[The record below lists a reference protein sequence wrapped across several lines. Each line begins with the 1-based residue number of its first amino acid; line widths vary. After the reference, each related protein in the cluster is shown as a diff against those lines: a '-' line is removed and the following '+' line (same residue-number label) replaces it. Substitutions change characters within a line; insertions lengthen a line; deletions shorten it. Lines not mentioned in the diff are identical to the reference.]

1 LLFVFP
7 YFLSNNLLTQW
18 NEACNLG
25 QVYGNMTDQ
34 LIASLDACSALGNGP
49 DPSGVFDCDCCQT
62 SQVFSNIFNICPSSN
77 LSSIGFDSWFATQE
91 KLIKSDQVS
100 YSEIASMAGG
110 GPLGNCTILNTAPD
124 TCASKYKLPIE
135 GTKWWN
141 PLALPAGVPGTQAL
155 SDVAGSVTVPPWGTT
170 KTTMVLF
177 PSYTT
182 VITPAAY
189 NEENAAATTGVS
201 GTTTAAG
208 ATAGTGTGSAGA
220 AVTTTKASAASELVL
235 RSWGASLIVMAVSG
249 LLCF

>member
-1 LLFVFP
+1 MLFVFP

-34 LIASLDACSALGNGP
+34 MIATMGTCSSPGGGA
-49 DPSGVFDCDCCQT
+49 SGVFDCECCQT
-62 SQVFSNIFNICPSSN
+62 SQLFSNIFNICPSSN
-77 LSSIGFDSWFATQE
+77 LSSIGFDSWFASEE
-91 KLIKSDQVS
+91 KLIKSGQVS
-100 YSEIASMAGG
+100 YSEIASMA
-110 GPLGNCTILNTAPD
+110 LGNCTILDTAPD

-155 SDVAGSVTVPPWGTT
+155 SDIAGSVTVPPWGMT

-177 PSYTT
+177 PAYTT
-182 VITPAAY
+182 VITPATY

-208 ATAGTGTGSAGA
+208 ATAGTGTGSTGA

-235 RSWGASLIVMAVSG
+235 RSWGVSLIVVAVSW

>member
-1 LLFVFP
+1 
-7 YFLSNNLLTQW
+7 
-18 NEACNLG
+18 
-25 QVYGNMTDQ
+25 MTDQ
-34 LIASLDACSALGNGP
+34 LIASMAACSGLGDGP
-49 DPSGVFDCDCCQT
+49 DPSGVFDCNCCQT

-100 YSEIASMAGG
+100 YSEIASMA
-110 GPLGNCTILNTAPD
+110 LGNCTILDTAPD

-182 VITPAAY
+182 VITPATY
-189 NEENAAATTGVS
+189 NEESAAATTGIS
-201 GTTTAAG
+201 GTTTSAV
-208 ATAGTGTGSAGA
+208 ATAGTGTGSAGT
-220 AVTTTKASAASELVL
+220 VVMTTKASAATELVL
-235 RSWGASLIVMAVSG
+235 RSWGVSLIVVAVSG
-249 LLCF
+249 LFCF

>member
-1 LLFVFP
+1 MLFVFP
-7 YFLSNNLLTQW
+7 YFLLNNLLTQW

-34 LIASLDACSALGNGP
+34 YIASMTACSALGA

-91 KLIKSDQVS
+91 KLIKSDQAS
-100 YSEIASMAGG
+100 YSEIASMA
-110 GPLGNCTILNTAPD
+110 LGNCTILDTAPD

-182 VITPAAY
+182 VITPATY

-208 ATAGTGTGSAGA
+208 ATAGAGTGSAGA
-220 AVTTTKASAASELVL
+220 AVTTRKASAASELVL
-235 RSWGASLIVMAVSG
+235 RSWGASLIVVAVSG

>member
-18 NEACNLG
+18 NKACNLG

-34 LIASLDACSALGNGP
+34 LIASMAACSGLGDGP
-49 DPSGVFDCDCCQT
+49 DPSGVFDCNCCQT

-77 LSSIGFDSWFATQE
+77 LSSIGFNSWFAAQE

-100 YSEIASMAGG
+100 YSEIASAAGG

-124 TCASKYKLPIE
+124 TCASKYELPIE

-177 PSYTT
+177 PAYTT
-182 VITPAAY
+182 VITPATY

-201 GTTTAAG
+201 
-208 ATAGTGTGSAGA
+208 GTGSAGA

-235 RSWGASLIVMAVSG
+235 RFWSASLIVVAVSG